1 MKMRGSCQTCAKGL
15 LSGTYHMLCCD
26 HVYCV
31 CQDGKLSIT
40 EAVNL
45 LNGPE
50 ISGAIKQ
57 ATGMEH
63 SKRSEADIKKW

>member
-1 MKMRGSCQTCAKGL
+1 MMPL
-15 LSGTYHMLCCD
+15 LHCLPFCY
-26 HVYCV
+26 VV
-31 CQDGKLSIT
+31 PCQDGKLSIA
-40 EAVNL
+40 EAVEL

-50 ISGAIKQ
+50 ISAAIKQ